1 MNDPIAVVQ
10 SGGNKNVWRVIM
22 SKEFK
27 IRTRNPELFLRVQK
41 GHFATMHSH
50 TNYYIDVTTQKFRMS
65 EAKAVAR
72 EIVSFYRT
80 NTVIDTIICLDGT
93 EVIGAFVAQELSDA
107 SFMNLNA
114 HHTIYILSPEFMGNG
129 QMVFRDNTSPM
140 IENKHVLILAAS
152 VTTGKTALAAIDAIK
167 YYGGH
172 IVGVS
177 SIFATVGECDGIP
190 VTSIFNPHD
199 LQDYQSYKPHRCP
212 MCQNGEKLE
221 ALVNSYGY
229 SKL

>member
-1 MNDPIAVVQ
+1 MID
-10 SGGNKNVWRVIM
+10 REDIM
-22 SKEFK
+22 ASEFK
-27 IRTRNPELFLRVQK
+27 IKTRNPELFLRVQK

-65 EAKAVAR
+65 EAKAVAK
-72 EIVSFYRT
+72 EIVSFYRSST
-80 NTVIDTIICLDGT
+80 IIDTIICLDGT
-93 EVIGAFVAQELSDA
+93 EVIGAFVAQELTDA

-114 HHTIYILSPEFMGNG
+114 HQTVYILSPEFIGNG

-140 IENKHVLILAAS
+140 IHNKHVLILAAS
-152 VTTGKTALAAIDAIK
+152 VTTGKTALSAIDAIQ

-177 SIFATVGECDGIP
+177 AIFATVSECAGIP

-199 LQDYQSYKPHRCP
+199 LEGFQSHKPHQCP
-212 MCQNGEKLE
+212 MCQAGKKLE

>member
-1 MNDPIAVVQ
+1 MAN
-10 SGGNKNVWRVIM
+10 
-22 SKEFK
+22 EFK

-50 TNYYIDVTTQKFRMS
+50 TNYYIDVTTQKYRMS
-65 EAKAVAR
+65 EAKAVAK

-93 EVIGAFVAQELSDA
+93 EVIGAFVAQELTDN

-114 HHTIYILSPEFMGNG
+114 HQTVYIVTPEYIGNG
-129 QMVFRDNTSPM
+129 QMVFRDNTAPM
-140 IENKHVLILAAS
+140 IDKKHVLILAAS
-152 VTTGKTALAAIDAIK
+152 VTTGKSALAAVDAIQ
-167 YYGGH
+167 YYGGN
-172 IVGVS
+172 IIGIS
-177 SIFATVGECDGIP
+177 AIFATVSECDGFP

-199 LQDYQSYKPHRCP
+199 LEDYQSYKPHRCP
-212 MCQNGEKLE
+212 MCQSGERLE